1 MSARPSELNFEKR
14 VFVQSSFQP
23 QPLFE
28 QFEVAYDTSIEA
40 QPSCVVD
47 KVEDQTGEKPAT
59 PCASRAPIGEGG
71 IRTHGT
77 VTRTTVFEFYDF
89 GAELHRAVPKCV
101 LSSGIFI
108 APILSCDAW
117 YRAPAHVR
125 VRRDKRSLQAVQS
138 EAT

>member
-1 MSARPSELNFEKR
+1 

-71 IRTHGT
+71 IRTHGADN
-77 VTRTTVFEFYDF
+77 RTTAFEFYDSD
-89 GAELHRAVPKCV
+89 AIAHREVAKRVF
-101 LSSGIFI
+101 SFASF
-108 APILSCDAW
+108 APTM
-117 YRAPAHVR
+117 
-125 VRRDKRSLQAVQS
+125 SLCNP
-138 EAT
+138 